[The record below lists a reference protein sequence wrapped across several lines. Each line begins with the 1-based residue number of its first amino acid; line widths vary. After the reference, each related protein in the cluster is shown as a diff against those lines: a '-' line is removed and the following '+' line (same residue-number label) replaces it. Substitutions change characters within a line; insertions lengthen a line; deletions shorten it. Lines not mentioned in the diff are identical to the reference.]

1 MASPLQGGL
10 KGRQWLRLE
19 VSEPECGSSREHPR
33 GVQCVCVCRGSDL
46 GPGLRQL
53 AEHGAVAAALCR
65 LQPPDLQPC
74 VQPVVLRYL
83 AQLSPGVVLGGGF
96 SPASS
101 EGDGRTSCVTLLHH

>member
-1 MASPLQGGL
+1 MASPSHGGL

-33 GVQCVCVCRGSDL
+33 GVQCVCECVCVCRGSDL
-46 GPGLRQL
+46 GPGLRQ
-53 AEHGAVAAALCR
+53 
-65 LQPPDLQPC
+65 PPDPQPR
-74 VQPVVLRYL
+74 VQPVILRYL

-101 EGDGRTSCVTLLHH
+101 EGDGRTRCVTFLHH